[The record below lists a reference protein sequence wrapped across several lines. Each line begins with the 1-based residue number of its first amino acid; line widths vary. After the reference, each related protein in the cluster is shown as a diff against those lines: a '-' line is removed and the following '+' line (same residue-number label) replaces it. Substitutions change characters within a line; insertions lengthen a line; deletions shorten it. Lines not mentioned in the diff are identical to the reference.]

1 MSWSTSLPAPS
12 TPAENSDE
20 RWLAAKELLRKKLAA
35 KWQLVR
41 VLGVGATSSVFEAVH
56 NNGHRVAIKVLH
68 RELAY
73 NTRVR
78 QRFLRE
84 GYLANRVG
92 HPAVVAVIDD
102 GITKDGTVFLV
113 LELLT
118 GESLSTHVV
127 QKGGRLETREVLHIA
142 HEVLDVL
149 DAAHRKGIIHRDI
162 KPANVFLTD
171 SGTSKVLD
179 FGLARLCDVATDV
192 FQSGSGGLLGTPA
205 YMAPEQARGA
215 PGAANAQTDLW
226 CLGATMF
233 RLLAGRTVHSAST
246 VNQLIIAT
254 ATEAALPLC
263 TVAPWVPAHVGAI
276 VDRAL
281 KLNPNDRWTGA
292 AEMKAAVAAALTN
305 PDTPFQSA
313 MLVSVARV
321 RSAELPVVGQ
331 STLPEAANSQ
341 EDRRTSSA
349 SFNVTGARREGARS
363 RTPLLLA
370 LAALGVVGASVALL
384 QDDALAFFAPTAA
397 LRHWPSASP
406 LASLESRVHAA
417 VPTDPGGT
425 QLLTTASVASLDSI
439 EGPFRVEPSAE
450 SERSRRTLTR
460 AGAHKNVRRPR
471 LLPASKTA
479 PNAERP
485 LVELPDSVLDS
496 RE

>member
-1 MSWSTSLPAPS
+1 MSWSTSLPAPL
-12 TPAENSDE
+12 TLAESSDE
-20 RWLAAKELLRKKLAA
+20 RLLAAKQLLRKTLAA

-73 NTRVR
+73 NARVR

-92 HPAVVAVIDD
+92 HPGVVAVIDD
-102 GITKDGTVFLV
+102 GTTKDGTVFLV
-113 LELLT
+113 LELLA

-127 QKGGRLETREVLHIA
+127 QKGGRLDPREVLHIA
-142 HEVLDVL
+142 HDVLDVL

-171 SGTSKVLD
+171 SGVCKVLD
-179 FGLARLCDVATDV
+179 FGLARLCDVATDL

-233 RLLAGRTVHSAST
+233 RLLAGRTVHEATT

-263 TVAPWVPAHVGAI
+263 TVAPWVPRQVAAVI
-276 VDRAL
+276 DLAL
-281 KLNPNDRWTGA
+281 KLNPADRWASA
-292 AEMKAAVAAALTN
+292 AEMKAAVAEALN
-305 PDTPFQSA
+305 DPATPYEAS
-313 MLVSVARV
+313 VSVPVTRAR
-321 RSAELPVVGQ
+321 LPEVPGGQ
-331 STLPEAANSQ
+331 STLPESAQSLSSQ
-341 EDRRTSSA
+341 RSSST
-349 SFNVTGARREGARS
+349 SFNVSGSRAERTRPRASIVAFAAAILLGAPAALLGRDALALFTQKAPLAHWPPSPMLRAAPSDAILRGAIPSQTTTTAVLAADSLMAEDDRAFRVQPTETHGARS
-363 RTPLLLA
+363 AQRTRYPA
-370 LAALGVVGASVALL
+370 
-384 QDDALAFFAPTAA
+384 T
-397 LRHWPSASP
+397 
-406 LASLESRVHAA
+406 
-417 VPTDPGGT
+417 
-425 QLLTTASVASLDSI
+425 
-439 EGPFRVEPSAE
+439 
-450 SERSRRTLTR
+450 
-460 AGAHKNVRRPR
+460 RPR
-471 LLPASKTA
+471 AFRPRGGAAAKPAQ
-479 PNAERP
+479 NGERA
-485 LVELPDSVLDS
+485 VTDLPDSVLDS

>member
-1 MSWSTSLPAPS
+1 LLP
-12 TPAENSDE
+12 EGEDE
-20 RWLAAKELLRKKLAA
+20 RLAAAQQLLRKKLAA
-35 KWQLVR
+35 KWELVR

-92 HPAVVAVIDD
+92 HPGVVAVIDD

-113 LELLT
+113 LELLA
-118 GESLSTHVV
+118 GESLSTRVV
-127 QKGGRLETREVLHIA
+127 RKGGRLEAQEVLRIA
-142 HEVLDVL
+142 HDVLDVL
-149 DAAHRKGIIHRDI
+149 DAAHGKGIIHRDI
-162 KPANVFLTD
+162 KPANVFVTD

-179 FGLARLCDVATDV
+179 FGLARLCDVATDL

-233 RLLAGRTVHSAST
+233 RLLAGRTVHEATT

-263 TVAPWVPAHVGAI
+263 TVAPWVPRPVGAI

-281 KLNPNDRWTGA
+281 KLNPVDRWTSA
-292 AEMKAAVAAALTN
+292 AAMKAAVAEAIGEPATLIGSAPVSIAL
-305 PDTPFQSA
+305 
-313 MLVSVARV
+313 AR
-321 RSAELPVVGQ
+321 APAPLVGQ
-331 STLPEAANSQ
+331 STLPEAAASL
-341 EDRRTSSA
+341 DAGRSSSA
-349 SFNVTGARREGARS
+349 SFNMSGARLEGTRS
-363 RTPLLLA
+363 RVPLVAIAAAILFGAPLA
-370 LAALGVVGASVALL
+370 LLGR
-384 QDDALAFFAPTAA
+384 DALALFTPSPALAHWPHAA
-397 LRHWPSASP
+397 L
-406 LASLESRVHAA
+406 L
-417 VPTDPGGT
+417 
-425 QLLTTASVASLDSI
+425 
-439 EGPFRVEPSAE
+439 
-450 SERSRRTLTR
+450 R
-460 AGAHKNVRRPR
+460 A
-471 LLPASKTA
+471 LPASPTLHGTPPSQTSGSAVLGVAALTDSEPTPAATSRPRHAARSASHRAPPPRTRATTA
-479 PNAERP
+479 AKPPMTGQRVTAD
-485 LVELPDSVLDS
+485 LPDSVLDS